1 MTQESPAT
9 DEPSPRHRWAFVG
22 AILMGSSLFLW
33 VALLGVPFV
42 PLSVS
47 GRGVLATG
55 IIVVAEVAFWGGAAL
70 AGPEAARRMRS
81 WWRRPASEPAQA
93 PEDSGQG

>member
-1 MTQESPAT
+1 
-9 DEPSPRHRWAFVG
+9 
-22 AILMGSSLFLW
+22 MGSSLFLW

-47 GRGVLATG
+47 GRGVLATA

-70 AGPEAARRMRS
+70 AGPEAVRRMRS
-81 WWRRPASEPAQA
+81 WWRRPASELGQV
-93 PEDSGQG
+93 PEDGST

>member
-1 MTQESPAT
+1 VTYASPT
-9 DEPSPRHRWAFVG
+9 TKEPGPRRRWALVG
-22 AILMGSSLFLW
+22 AILMGSSLLLW

-47 GRGVLATG
+47 GRAVLATSV
-55 IIVVAEVAFWGGAAL
+55 IVVAEVAFWGGAAL

-81 WWRRPASEPAQA
+81 WWRRPASELGEA
-93 PEDSGQG
+93 PEDSSN